1 MENEIIEIKQADM
14 LQAINRAE
22 VDIQIATAKQYPRD
36 LSRVLN
42 QIKT

>member
-22 VDIQIATAKQYPRD
+22 VDTMVRKGCGE
-36 LSRVLN
+36 
-42 QIKT
+42 